1 MEVRHVNNQGVRVL
15 GGLLA
20 VAVLQGALLF
30 PINDESD
37 EKKSQG
43 TTASGE
49 IDFSSDRGRLVF
61 LGEVM
66 AKPQLVAEVVA
77 PMWGK
82 IYLEEGV
89 YEGAKVEKDQPL
101 ARIVFELDAVERL
114 ALNDRTIEIEQFLSA
129 ASEKAGRAL
138 DDYRR
143 AVEISKSYPDFK
155 AEMARRKQVYDNAVK
170 ELQIVDQQNR
180 RQTNVIKSRDPR
192 TVIVIS
198 PLSGYIQTIDIVPG
212 DINSFD
218 EFRKL
223 FTVVDLSTVWVQAE
237 ISEKDLVV
245 FLDSPDAV
253 IRTLSQPDQTFQ
265 GRFRAFGSEVDAK
278 TRTIPVYY
286 EIRNP
291 DEKLRIG
298 LRVRVRPVKDP
309 F

>member
-1 MEVRHVNNQGVRVL
+1 MINKGFRIL

-20 VAVLQGALLF
+20 VTVLQGALAF
-30 PINDESD
+30 PIDDESD
-37 EKKSQG
+37 EKKSPG
-43 TTASGE
+43 KTTLGE
-49 IDFSSDRGRLVF
+49 IDLSSNGGRLVF
-61 LGEVM
+61 LGEVT

-89 YEGAKVEKDQPL
+89 YEGARVKQDQPL

-114 ALNDRTIEIEQFLSA
+114 ALNDRTMEIEQFLSA
-129 ASEKAGRAL
+129 ARGKARRAL

-170 ELQIVDQQNR
+170 ELQIVDQQSR

-192 TVIVIS
+192 TVIVNS
-198 PLSGYIQTIDIVPG
+198 PLSGYIQEIYIVPG

-218 EFRKL
+218 EFRTL
-223 FTVVDLSTVWVQAE
+223 FTVVDLSVVWVQAE
-237 ISEKDLVV
+237 VHERDLAA
-245 FLDSPDAV
+245 FQGGPDAV
-253 IRTLSQPDQTFQ
+253 VRSLSEPDQKFQ
-265 GRFRAFGSEVDAK
+265 GRFQAFGSEVDAK

-286 EIRNP
+286 EIPNP
-291 DEKLRIG
+291 DEKLKIG
-298 LRVRVRPVKDP
+298 LRVRVTPL
-309 F
+309 

>member
-1 MEVRHVNNQGVRVL
+1 MNNKGFRVL
-15 GGLLA
+15 GGFLA
-20 VAVLQGALLF
+20 VAVLQGALVF
-30 PINDESD
+30 PVNDESD
-37 EKKSQG
+37 EKKNQG

-49 IDFSSDRGRLVF
+49 IDFSSDAGRLVF

-77 PMWGK
+77 PMWGT

-89 YEGAKVEKDQPL
+89 YEGARVKKDQPL

-114 ALNDRTIEIEQFLSA
+114 ALNDRTIEIEQFLDVA
-129 ASEKAGRAL
+129 REKARRAL

-143 AVEISKSYPDFK
+143 AVEISKLYPAYKSKVD
-155 AEMARRKQVYDNAVK
+155 RRKQIYDNAVK
-170 ELQIVDQQNR
+170 ELQMIDQQNR

-192 TVIVIS
+192 TVIVNS

-212 DINSFD
+212 DINPFD

-223 FTVVDLSTVWVQAE
+223 FTVVDLSIVWVQAE
-237 ISEKDLVV
+237 IHERDLAAFQGGPDVV
-245 FLDSPDAV
+245 V
-253 IRTLSQPDQTFQ
+253 RTLSEPDQEFQ
-265 GRFRAFGSEVDAK
+265 GRFQAFGSEVDAK

-286 EIRNP
+286 EIPNP

-298 LRVRVRPVKDP
+298 LRVRLRTVNESPR
-309 F
+309 

>member
-1 MEVRHVNNQGVRVL
+1 MKRRFRVL
-15 GGLLA
+15 DGLWV
-20 VAVLQGALLF
+20 VAVLQGALVL
-30 PINDESD
+30 PINDESG
-37 EKKSQG
+37 EKESHE
-43 TTASGE
+43 TTTFGQ
-49 IDFSSDRGRLVF
+49 IDFRSDAGRLVF

-89 YEGAKVEKDQPL
+89 YEGAKVKKDQPL

-114 ALNDRTIEIEQFLSA
+114 ALNDRTMEIEQFLDRA
-129 ASEKAGRAL
+129 REKARRAL

-155 AEMARRKQVYDNAVK
+155 AEMARRKQVYDNALK
-170 ELQIVDQQNR
+170 ELQLVDQQNR

-192 TVIVIS
+192 TVIVNS
-198 PLSGYIQTIDIVPG
+198 PLSGYIQNIYIVPG
-212 DINSFD
+212 QISAFG

-253 IRTLSQPDQTFQ
+253 IRTLSEPDQTFQ
-265 GRFRAFGSEVDAK
+265 ARFQAFGSEVDLK

-298 LRVRVRPVKDP
+298 LRVRVRPVKGP